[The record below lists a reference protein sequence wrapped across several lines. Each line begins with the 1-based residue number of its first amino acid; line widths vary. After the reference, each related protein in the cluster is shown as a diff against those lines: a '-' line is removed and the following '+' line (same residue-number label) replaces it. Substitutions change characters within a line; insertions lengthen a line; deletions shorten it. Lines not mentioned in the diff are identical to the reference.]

1 MSSGYLA
8 IVLHAHLPFVRHP
21 EHPAFLEEDWFFEA
35 LTESYIPILRVLQR
49 LAEEGIR
56 FRLTL
61 SISPTLA
68 EMMADP
74 LLQSRYLAYLASR
87 MELSEKEMARTVAML
102 EFHGLARMYHRLFS
116 EALDFFENYARRDL
130 FLIIRQL
137 QIHGGLE
144 LMTCPATHAFLPLVS
159 CREAQRAQINVAVQ
173 NHLRHFGRQPD
184 GIWLAECGYEP
195 GLEHLLSDAKFRY
208 FILDAHAILYG
219 TPRPIAGTFA
229 PIRTPSGTFAFAR
242 DLESSWQVWN
252 LHHGYPG
259 DYFYREFYRDLGYD
273 AEYEYIKPYLQ
284 EDGVR
289 RNVGIKYFRITGG
302 NDLSQR
308 APYDPHQAR
317 GAVNSHA
324 AHFVEQRQKQMEQ
337 LRSLL
342 GFEPLVVCPYDAE
355 LFGHWWFEGPQF
367 LEAVFRHLDTSEGK
381 IRLVHLSEYLA
392 ETNHACAQ
400 QPTASTWGA
409 EGYNR
414 VWINEK
420 NHWLYRHQHWAE
432 QQMLRLAHHFSN
444 PTPIQERLLNQAAR
458 ELLLL
463 QSSDWA
469 FMLSRQEFPLYAIR
483 RFHDHL
489 ERFSYLEQT
498 LFRNQPPHRLEEIE
512 KVDNLFPELNFRVF
526 HREKKTTTVQTPSI
540 Q

>member
-8 IVLHAHLPFVRHP
+8 LILHAHLPFVRHP

-35 LTESYIPILRVLQR
+35 LTESYIPILRVLLR
-49 LAEEGIR
+49 LVEEGVP

-68 EMMADP
+68 EMMADS

-87 MELSEKEMARTVAML
+87 IELSEKEIARTFAMPQV
-102 EFHGLARMYHRLFS
+102 HGLARMYRQLFGD
-116 EALDFFENYARRDL
+116 ARDFFEDCCHRDL
-130 FLIIRQL
+130 FMAIRQL
-137 QIHGGLE
+137 QIQGGLE

-159 CREAQRAQINVAVQ
+159 CREAQRAQIDVALH
-173 NHLRHFGRQPD
+173 NHIRHFGRQPD

-195 GLEHLLSDAKFRY
+195 GLEQLLSDANFRY
-208 FILDAHAILYG
+208 FILDAHGILYG

-229 PIRTPSGTFAFAR
+229 PIITPSGAFAFAR

-259 DYFYREFYRDLGYD
+259 DFSYREFYRDLGYD
-273 AEYEYIKPYLQ
+273 ADYEYIKPYLHA
-284 EDGVR
+284 DGVR
-289 RNVGIKYFRITGG
+289 RNVGIKYYRITGG
-302 NDLSQR
+302 NDLSR
-308 APYDPHQAR
+308 RDLYDPPRAR
-317 GAVNSHA
+317 EGVISHA
-324 AHFVEQRQKQMEQ
+324 VHFVEQRRKQMEQ
-337 LRSLL
+337 LRPML
-342 GFEPLVVCPYDAE
+342 GIDPLVVCPYDAE

-367 LEAVFRHLDTSEGK
+367 LEAVFRHLDAHKRE
-381 IRLVHLSEYLA
+381 IRSVHLSEYLA
-392 ETNHACAQ
+392 ETNLSYSQ
-400 QPTASTWGA
+400 QPAASTWGA

-420 NHWLYRHQHWAE
+420 NHWLYRHQHRAE

-444 PTPIQERLLNQAAR
+444 PAPIQERLLNQAAR

-469 FMLSRQEFPLYAIR
+469 FMLSRQEFPQYAIQ
-483 RFHDHL
+483 RFHDHF
-489 ERFSYLEQT
+489 ERFSYLERT
-498 LFRNQPPHRLEEIE
+498 LFRNRPPHRLEEIE
-512 KVDNLFPELNFRVF
+512 KIDNLFPELDFRVF
-526 HREKKTTTVQTPSI
+526 RQEKKTAIVQSSSI
-540 Q
+540 G

>member
-1 MSSGYLA
+1 MLSGYLA
-8 IVLHAHLPFVRHP
+8 IILHAHLPFVRHP
-21 EHPAFLEEDWFFEA
+21 EHSKFLEEDWFFEA
-35 LTESYIPILRVLQR
+35 LTESYIPILQILLR
-49 LAEEGIR
+49 LVEEGVP

-61 SISPTLA
+61 SISPTLS

-74 LLQSRYLAYLASR
+74 LLQSRYLVYLSSR
-87 MELSEKEMARTVAML
+87 VELSEKEMARTIAMP
-102 EFHGLARMYHRLFS
+102 EFHGLARMYRKLFS
-116 EALDFFENYARRDL
+116 DALDFFENCCHRNL
-130 FLIIRQL
+130 FRAIRQL
-137 QIHGGLE
+137 QTQGGLE

-159 CREAQRAQINVAVQ
+159 CREAQRAQIEVALQ
-173 NHLRHFGRQPD
+173 NHLRHFGHQPD

-195 GLEHLLSDAKFRY
+195 GLEQLLSDAKFRY
-208 FILDAHAILYG
+208 FILDAHGILYG
-219 TPRPIAGTFA
+219 TPRPVAGTFA

-273 AEYEYIKPYLQ
+273 AEYDYIKPYLQ
-284 EDGVR
+284 VDGVR
-289 RNVGIKYFRITGG
+289 RNVGIKYYRITGG

-308 APYDPHQAR
+308 APYDPHRAR
-317 GAVNSHA
+317 EGVNSHA
-324 AHFVEQRQKQMEQ
+324 SHFVEQRRKQMEQ
-337 LRSLL
+337 LRPIL
-342 GFEPLVVCPYDAE
+342 GIDPLVVCPYDAE

-367 LEAVFRHLDTSEGK
+367 LEAIFRNLEFHGNG

-392 ETNHACAQ
+392 ETNPSYSQ
-400 QPTASTWGA
+400 QPAASTWGA

-420 NHWLYRHQHWAE
+420 NHWLYRHQHRAE
-432 QQMLRLAHHFSN
+432 QQMLRLAHRFSN
-444 PTPIQERLLNQAAR
+444 PTPVQEKLLNQAAR

-469 FMLSRQEFPLYAIR
+469 FMLSRQDFPLYAIR

-498 LFRNQPPHRLEEIE
+498 LFRNLSPHRLEQIE
-512 KVDNLFPELNFRVF
+512 KIDNLFPELNYRVY
-526 HREKKTTTVQTPSI
+526 RQNKEQSR
-540 Q
+540 